1 MATQPLSIVN
11 GRVKSSAPSSGSTSP
26 DTASSSNSRSPSPV
40 TPSAFTK
47 GKQPVLR
54 AAPADMNN
62 LLGGHGSFARQ
73 FNFNDSHMH
82 HKNYRQN
89 GLKLPKYIEYMDTIG
104 IRYTTLMP
112 IPTSVSRVGGQAKLE
127 ESVVN
132 CGCSPDYYLLDD
144 MIGKKEVT
152 AEQIMKCASVIQLFP
167 YTDVDDDT
175 ASMLGKL
182 STAQRER
189 IDPMITGLHIG
200 MDDCSISLLRKL
212 DRYPGVFT
220 GVGEITVH
228 KEVVD
233 ALLKGPWANLTTNRN
248 PLLQLFHTCALIGM
262 PVVVHCDVSVHGE
275 GPDIVPKYLA
285 DLKKLFAHEYARKT
299 TIVWA
304 HAGGLGRFVNAPGGH
319 VGALRTMLEDPD
331 FAHVHIDL
339 SWKVVAERLTGN
351 AETLDEWAR
360 LIEDH
365 PKRFLFGSDALAPR
379 DSEAWNATFQQY
391 ESLFDK
397 LTDDCME
404 KVCQKNYES
413 VFVDAREKV
422 RRFEQ
427 ETLPGIMAEMQDNYE
442 NRLYGRT
449 SLPTY
454 VASGTVSASSTSSTS
469 SIFGV
474 PGLPR
479 AAGRVEYAELY
490 ETGKYVEVARLYATA
505 NT

>member
-11 GRVKSSAPSSGSTSP
+11 GRVKNSAPSSGSTSP
-26 DTASSSNSRSPSPV
+26 NTASSSSSKSPSPV
-40 TPSAFTK
+40 TPAAFGQ
-47 GKQPVLR
+47 GKPILR

-89 GLKLPKYIEYMDTIG
+89 GLKLPKYIEYMDTLG
-104 IRYTTLMP
+104 IQYTTLMP

-127 ESVVN
+127 ESVVK
-132 CGCSPDYYLLDD
+132 CGCSPDYYLLDE
-144 MIGKKEVT
+144 MIGKKVIT
-152 AEQIMKCASVIQLFP
+152 GEQLMKCTSVTQLFLH
-167 YTDVDDDT
+167 TDVDDDT
-175 ASMLGKL
+175 ASMLGRL
-182 STAQRER
+182 NAAQRKR

-233 ALLKGPWANLTTNRN
+233 ALLIGPWANLTTNRN

-262 PVVVHCDVSVHGE
+262 PVVLHCDVSVHGE
-275 GPDIVPKYLA
+275 GPDIVPRYLA
-285 DLKKLFAHEYARKT
+285 DLKKLFAHEYARNT

-339 SWKVVAERLTGN
+339 SWKVVAERLTEN
-351 AETLDEWAR
+351 AETLDEWAK
-360 LIEDH
+360 LVEDH

-391 ESLFDK
+391 ENLFDK

-404 KVCQKNYES
+404 KVCQKNYER
-413 VFVDAREKV
+413 VFVGAREKV
-422 RRFEQ
+422 RRFEE
-427 ETLPGIMAEMQDNYE
+427 ETLPGIMADMQDNYE
-442 NRLYGRT
+442 DRLYGRT
-449 SLPTY
+449 SSPTY
-454 VASGTVSASSTSSTS
+454 LAAGAVSASSTSSIT
-469 SIFGV
+469 G
-474 PGLPR
+474 GPR
-479 AAGRVEYAELY
+479 LLRNAEKVESAELY
-490 ETGKYVEVARLYATA
+490 KTGKCVETAKSYATA
-505 NT
+505 DI